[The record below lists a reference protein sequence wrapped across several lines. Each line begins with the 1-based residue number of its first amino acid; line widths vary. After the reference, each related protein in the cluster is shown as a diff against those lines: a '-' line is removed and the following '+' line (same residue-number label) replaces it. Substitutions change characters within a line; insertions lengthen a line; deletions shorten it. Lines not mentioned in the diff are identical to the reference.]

1 MDDLSLPTLWEQ
13 LRLRATLLLVRCG
26 TGLLILAAFWATGRS
41 IQRLIV
47 RLFQGRPVDP
57 DLVCVLARSAKI
69 TLVVIGAVTALG
81 TLGVDVTALVAG
93 LGLAGFAL
101 GFALKDMISNALAGI
116 LILLYKPFHR
126 GDRVTVDTH
135 EGEVVEI
142 NLRYT
147 VLGTEDARILIPNA
161 NLFTTIVKV
170 AAPGSTAS
178 KEEPAPAGPP
188 PAEPPPP
195 PER

>member
-1 MDDLSLPTLWEQ
+1 MDDLSLESLWEH
-13 LRLRATLLLVRCG
+13 LRLRGTLLLVRFG
-26 TGLLILAAFWATGRS
+26 TGLVILAVFWALGS
-41 IQRLIV
+41 SFQRLIV
-47 RLFQGRPVDP
+47 RLCQARAVSP
-57 DLVCVLARSAKI
+57 DLVYFLGRSAKI
-69 TLVVIGAVTALG
+69 TLITFGAVTALG

-116 LILLYKPFHR
+116 LILVYKPFRR
-126 GDRVTVDTH
+126 GDRVTVDSH
-135 EGEVVEI
+135 EGDVVEI

-170 AAPGSTAS
+170 AAPGTTAIR
-178 KEEPAPAGPP
+178 EGPP
-188 PAEPPPP
+188 PAPLTPDQPVEPPGP
-195 PER
+195 